1 MMDLNKRYEYG
12 TTGHLL
18 QGMFKDPNSPLHLM
32 SRQAGMATEAFWEN
46 LAPAAQA
53 EYYQQQAKKNEK
65 DFMRHTADYGIKDGD
80 LNLRYIAEQRN
91 LAAKADAFHSGQPNP
106 ASASPGQLDG
116 RLTQGATTA
125 PMQGTIPQDLGA
137 GARQAPAM
145 AGQPS
150 VYNPPVINTQSPVL
164 DAQAS
169 QQPVAGQSAGILNQ
183 DTSAVPSRNNGNAR
197 GSKMGYAKV
206 GMGESMIR
214 LGGALAGSADKPF
227 GVGQKALG
235 DEYSRIMNTNRDA
248 DDKATAQQAAIDA
261 AALRASASAKA
272 TAPAEASEEY
282 GLIGQDAAGFRDI
295 IGQLKVDDYLTGP
308 VANLVAANADMGGF
322 LGEKGVKRANTR
334 LKMEGI
340 ALNEQMMYIANTK
353 GAITDREMA
362 MFRRPI
368 PQMTADEGV
377 WILWLEERADVM
389 EQLATNGISDAAS
402 AKATGNAGPKP
413 KSQAAPFKMDQE
425 TEDLVNKILGL

>member
-1 MMDLNKRYEYG
+1 
-12 TTGHLL
+12 
-18 QGMFKDPNSPLHLM
+18 
-32 SRQAGMATEAFWEN
+32 
-46 LAPAAQA
+46 
-53 EYYQQQAKKNEK
+53 
-65 DFMRHTADYGIKDGD
+65 
-80 LNLRYIAEQRN
+80 
-91 LAAKADAFHSGQPNP
+91 
-106 ASASPGQLDG
+106 
-116 RLTQGATTA
+116 
-125 PMQGTIPQDLGA
+125 
-137 GARQAPAM
+137 
-145 AGQPS
+145 
-150 VYNPPVINTQSPVL
+150 
-164 DAQAS
+164 
-169 QQPVAGQSAGILNQ
+169 
-183 DTSAVPSRNNGNAR
+183 
-197 GSKMGYAKV
+197 MGYAKV

-425 TEDLVNKILGL
+425 TEDLVNEILGL